1 MIGEIEERRE
11 IIEEEA
17 SWDEFGETGRVPMEG
32 SVGCPREI
40 LDRVFNYPALC
51 CISSF
56 PRLPGFRDLGPALFP
71 LLLFFFSFFFFYCTG
86 CCSLWISICYGSCQ
100 PTWNYLIKDMY
111 LFLFFK
117 CLLGI
122 TFFYG
127 RWWVLGEWWGKPW
140 FCECL

>member
-1 MIGEIEERRE
+1 MNLVRRE
-11 IIEEEA
+11 GSPWKEVWVIRERY
-17 SWDEFGETGRVPMEG
+17 WTEFLITQL
-32 SVGCPREI
+32 SA
-40 LDRVFNYPALC
+40 VFLL
-51 CISSF
+51 SRDF
-56 PRLPGFRDLGPALFP
+56 PGFETWGLPCS
-71 LLLFFFSFFFFYCTG
+71 LFFCFSSLFFFFYYTG